1 VINSQIR
8 ASYWMTFPLAI
19 VNFNHFFIQPAPGVL
34 NRTIHRPVPPN
45 DDTELIGDRPLNID
59 HNVFGRGLVM
69 VSLNINSLFA
79 HIDELRVYMNTS
91 KIDVLTINETK
102 LDSTIQNIAKFIS
115 RVLK

>member
-1 VINSQIR
+1 
-8 ASYWMTFPLAI
+8 M
-19 VNFNHFFIQPAPGVL
+19 
-34 NRTIHRPVPPN
+34 PPN

-102 LDSTIQNIAKFIS
+102 LDSTIQNSEIYLSGFEIIRKDRKVNGRNGGGVCIFLRSNINYIMGDDLS
-115 RVLK
+115 LTT